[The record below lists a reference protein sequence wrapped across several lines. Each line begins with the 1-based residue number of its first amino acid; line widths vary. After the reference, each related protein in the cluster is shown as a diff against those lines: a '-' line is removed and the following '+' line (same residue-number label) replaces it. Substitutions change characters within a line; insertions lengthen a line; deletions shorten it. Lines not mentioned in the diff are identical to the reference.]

1 MCAQE
6 RNTGSTLIHEYI
18 GSVYNHPDTT
28 DSEKSRIRAMIS
40 EDITVTGNFLKH
52 LSVYIKRG
60 QRNGVNFNPYAL
72 ATDLMYWNYANQQ
85 SKEKWV
91 KSPVKNWNRSRA
103 SIGRRERKGEENL

>member
-60 QRNGVNFNPYAL
+60 QRNGVNFDPYAL

-91 KSPVKNWNRSRA
+91 KALLKTGTEVEQALEEEK
-103 SIGRRERKGEENL
+103 EKGEENL